1 VGRVIRELFFTLF
14 WAVSLTLTLLFVVT
28 RMLYVGLSVTPA
40 QLADLRRHSSLLI
53 RALLANFV
61 IVPALGVAIA
71 AMSWVPAPAAL
82 AMVIVAL
89 LAGGTDFFAL
99 AESSN
104 GESRLAAPLT
114 FVLSMVGGLLSPI
127 VRVLIQP
134 SGTPMMGSVWK
145 LLAVTALAVPLPL
158 IIGLL
163 LRRMAP
169 APARVLSKATALVA
183 VLLFVAAA
191 AATFLVKAPLAAEIG
206 VRGVLAM
213 IVLLVGAGLV
223 GSLFG
228 GPSMQQRTLLARITM
243 MRNVGLGL
251 LLAIVAFP
259 NAGVD
264 VAIVL
269 FVVIELALRAVWLI
283 IGWNMVPSIPTLRS
297 GKP

>member
-1 VGRVIRELFFTLF
+1 
-14 WAVSLTLTLLFVVT
+14 
-28 RMLYVGLSVTPA
+28 
-40 QLADLRRHSSLLI
+40 
-53 RALLANFV
+53 
-61 IVPALGVAIA
+61 
-71 AMSWVPAPAAL
+71 
-82 AMVIVAL
+82 
-89 LAGGTDFFAL
+89 
-99 AESSN
+99 
-104 GESRLAAPLT
+104 
-114 FVLSMVGGLLSPI
+114 
-127 VRVLIQP
+127 
-134 SGTPMMGSVWK
+134 
-145 LLAVTALAVPLPL
+145 
-158 IIGLL
+158 
-163 LRRMAP
+163 MAP

-191 AATFLVKAPLAAEIG
+191 AATFLVKAPLAADIG

-223 GSLFG
+223 GWLFG
-228 GPSMQQRTLLARITM
+228 GPSMQQRTLLARTTM
-243 MRNVGLGL
+243 IRNVGLGL